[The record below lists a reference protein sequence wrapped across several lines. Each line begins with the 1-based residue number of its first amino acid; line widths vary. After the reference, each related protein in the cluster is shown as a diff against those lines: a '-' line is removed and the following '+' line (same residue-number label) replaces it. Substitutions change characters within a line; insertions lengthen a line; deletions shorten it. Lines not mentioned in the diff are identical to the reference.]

1 MFKMMRRGRGLGL
14 RRGVSEI
21 MSVTLLILI
30 AVAVGTTFY
39 LAAKSVID
47 AQYNSIV
54 RELNRINEEV
64 SVEASVVDA
73 YYNSTDGTI
82 HIFIYVSNESG
93 PVLIDHAYIN
103 HVLVPSSELV
113 QGFGKRLPSG
123 ITELVIRHVLSPGT
137 YQILLTGPNNLRFV
151 TYVTA

>member
-1 MFKMMRRGRGLGL
+1 MATLRRGRGLRL
-14 RRGVSEI
+14 RGGVSEI

-39 LAAKSVID
+39 LAAKSVIN
-47 AQYNSIV
+47 AQYNSIM
-54 RELNRINEEV
+54 RELNRISE
-64 SVEASVVDA
+64 EASVDAGIVDV
-73 YYNSTDGTI
+73 YYNSSDGTI

-103 HVLVPSSELV
+103 HVLVPNSELA
-113 QGFGKRLPSG
+113 QGFGERLPSG
-123 ITELVIRHVLSPGT
+123 ISELVIRHSLTPGT
-137 YQILLTGPNNLRFV
+137 YQILLTGPNNLRFI